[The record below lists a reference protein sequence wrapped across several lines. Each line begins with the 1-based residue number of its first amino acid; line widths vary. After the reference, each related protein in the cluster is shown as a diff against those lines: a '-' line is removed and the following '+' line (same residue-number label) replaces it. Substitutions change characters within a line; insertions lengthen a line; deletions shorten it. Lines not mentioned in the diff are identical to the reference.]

1 MYYMFLAQGFEETEA
16 LAPLDIM
23 RRADIEVYTV
33 GVGAK
38 VITGAHN
45 IPVVADVIDCEIAPD
60 KDCEGIILPGGMPG
74 TLNLEKAESVQRV
87 IDYCVENNKL
97 IGAICAA
104 PSILGHK
111 GLLKGRKAV
120 CFPGFEEQLL
130 GASVL
135 ESGVV
140 TDGNIITG
148 CAAGVALEFGFE
160 LVKYIS
166 GEDIAKHYKGTLLC
180 DRRI

>member
-1 MYYMFLAQGFEETEA
+1 MYYMFLAAGFEEIEA
-16 LAPLDIM
+16 LAALDIM
-23 RRADIEVYTV
+23 RRCDIEVYTV

-45 IPVVADVIDCEIAPD
+45 IPVVADVIDCEVAPD

-74 TLNLEKAESVQRV
+74 TLNLEKALSVQNF
-87 IDYCVENNKL
+87 IEYCVENKLL

-111 GLLKGRKAV
+111 GLLDGKNAV
-120 CFPGFEEQLL
+120 CFPGFEEQLGGAKVL
-130 GASVL
+130 GC
-135 ESGVV
+135 GVV

-148 CAAGVALEFGFE
+148 CAAGVALDFGFE
-160 LVKYIS
+160 LVKYIR
-166 GEDIAKHYKGTLLC
+166 GEAVADHYRGTLLC
-180 DRRI
+180 DRQI